1 MEVNP
6 TDLKKE
12 LLYSCI
18 GHLVLFVVLI
28 GAAKPRVQDKLY
40 PDVFQVSVVSFES
53 GIEKSE
59 PLPTVAVIDKKPTIK
74 PKEKPIPKPT
84 PKKTSAKTGQ
94 DLGLKISSKTGKYSY
109 YIDAILTKIGSNWVN
124 PFASS
129 GIKFSTTIYFVI
141 QKHGQITN
149 VKIEKSS
156 GNELYDRAAERAVI
170 ITQTLP
176 PLAGEFANQESLR
189 LHLEFEYKP

>member
-1 MEVNP
+1 M
-6 TDLKKE
+6 KKE
-12 LLYSCI
+12 LLGSFI
-18 GHLVLFVVLI
+18 GHLVLFIMLI
-28 GAAKPRVQDKLY
+28 GLTKPRAQDKLY
-40 PDVFQVSVVSFES
+40 PEVFQVSVVRFES

-59 PLPTVAVIDKKPTIK
+59 PVSAVAVIDKKPISK
-74 PKEKPIPKPT
+74 PKEKPIPKST
-84 PKKTSAKTGQ
+84 PPKTSSKTSQ
-94 DLGLKISSKTGKYSY
+94 DLGLKISSKVGKHSY
-109 YIDAILTKIGSNWVN
+109 YIDAILTKIGNNWSN

-129 GIKFSTTIYFVI
+129 GLKFSTTIYFVI

-149 VKIEKSS
+149 IKIEKSS